1 MGPLSGLK
9 VVEFAG
15 LGPAPFCAMV
25 LADLGAEVVRIE
37 RPQARPPSAR
47 QRAGDVLARGRRSL
61 VLDLKQPAAIDV
73 ALRLVDGADV
83 VIEGFRPGVM
93 EKLGLSP
100 EVCHRRNPAL
110 VYGRMTGWG
119 QEGPLAAAAGHDIN
133 YIALSGAL
141 SMVGPRGG
149 KPTPPPGLVGDF
161 GGGAMLLAVGIL
173 GALWHARGTGRG
185 QVVDAAICDGAALLS
200 ALMYGWRGTG
210 EWHLGRGANVGDGGA
225 YFYDTYVC
233 SDGHCIAVGAIEPQ
247 FYAELLRR
255 IGLAD
260 DPVFAGQWDQSRWD
274 DCRVRLAE
282 VFATRT
288 RDAWCALLEGT
299 DACFAPVL
307 DLDEAPHHAH
317 NRARANFAEVD
328 GIVQPAPAP
337 RFSATPC
344 APCQP
349 VSAPGAHSRALL
361 AEAGFDA
368 AAIEA
373 LLAQGAAYD
382 RVAAG

>member
-15 LGPAPFCAMV
+15 LGPGPFCAMV
-25 LADLGAEVVRIE
+25 LADLGAEVISIE
-37 RPQARPPSAR
+37 RPLPQPPSAR

-73 ALRLVDGADV
+73 ALRLIDKAHA

-93 EKLGLSP
+93 EKLGLGP
-100 EVCHRRNPAL
+100 ETCLARNPAL

-119 QEGPLAAAAGHDIN
+119 QQGPLAPAAGHDIN

-141 SMVGPRGG
+141 SMIGPRGG

-173 GALWHARGTGRG
+173 GALWHARGTGEG

-200 ALMYGWRGTG
+200 SLMYGWRGTG
-210 EWHLGRGANVGDGGA
+210 QWSLERGRNMGDGGA
-225 YFYDTYVC
+225 YFYDSYVC
-233 SDGHCIAVGAIEPQ
+233 SDGHCIAIGAIEPK
-247 FYAELLRR
+247 FYAELLQR

-260 DPVFAGQWDQSRWD
+260 DPLFAKQWDKSRWEE
-274 DCRVRLAE
+274 RRERLAAL
-282 VFATRT
+282 FATRT
-288 RDAWCALLEGT
+288 REAWCELLEGS

-307 DLDEAPHHAH
+307 NLDEAPHHPH
-317 NRARANFAEVD
+317 NRVRGNFAEVD
-328 GIVQPAPAP
+328 GVVQPAPAP
-337 RFSATPC
+337 RFSATPA

-349 VSAPGAHSRALL
+349 VSAPGAHSRELL
-361 AEAGFDA
+361 AEAGFGADA
-368 AAIEA
+368 IDS
-373 LLAQGAAYD
+373 LLAQGAVHEA
-382 RVAAG
+382 VA